1 MKRRSGNKFV
11 ILVLLTKSPGR
22 FISKDELLTAIG
34 GHEFGPHH
42 SIVDTCITYLDRLL
56 QEADGSPTI
65 EKAHVGQRPTC
76 ANLWSGPAT
85 VSSVRAWLKPRLTN
99 ACLQWRAWS
108 VAETSLSNVFN

>member
-65 EKAHVGQRPTC
+65 EKAPGVGF
-76 ANLWSGPAT
+76 
-85 VSSVRAWLKPRLTN
+85 RLR
-99 ACLQWRAWS
+99 L
-108 VAETSLSNVFN
+108 